1 MDSDPTLNLSQKI
14 KEAGQDSTKSAL
26 LLDLAKSYYAKDQDT
41 ALLLS
46 RQSLEISQ
54 KEDIQG
60 LQASAHNLIG
70 VCYLIKS
77 DFEKSLESHY
87 QALRIRENLADSVG
101 IMESYLNL
109 GNIYY
114 RLKDLPNAV
123 LKYKTSLQFALA
135 LNHEKAMG
143 LLYNNL
149 GSYYRDVW
157 KSFNQKEDFDSA
169 MYYLEKS
176 LVYKSKFGDEGG
188 ETQTLIQLSDL
199 YGEKG
204 DLEYSSVLISRALE
218 LSRSNNNSEGILS
231 SLNRLSTSSR
241 RQGELRKAIEYSK
254 EAFQLANDIGSPFQ
268 ISIAAD
274 QLSSLYAGLGE
285 FRNAYDYLLITDQ
298 YSDTIFQ
305 DSREKIREELSSKY
319 DSDKKELELQKLA
332 KMEEM
337 ASLKI
342 KHQKELLIV
351 SFFVAIILLGL
362 LFRQL
367 KLNRKIS
374 LTNMKLSETNEI
386 IRVQSEELEESNR
399 FREKLFSII
408 SHDLKSPLSSLT
420 SALELWKTGDLE
432 NGEMDYILSVISKET
447 SNTSTLLD
455 NILTWARTQMKENQS
470 NLSQVAV
477 YQIIE
482 EIRNIYHLQIQ
493 QKEIEFLNLVPEST
507 TFFSDPDRLT
517 LILRNLIS
525 NAIKFTEA
533 GGQVK
538 VSLDEDSILVQ
549 DSGIGM
555 DYFQIKNIFASKVS
569 TEGTKGEK
577 GSGIGLMLTKD
588 FADSIGAEI
597 KVESAKGEG
606 TRFELVFT

>member
-1 MDSDPTLNLSQKI
+1 MDSDPTLNLIQKI

-54 KEDIQG
+54 KEDFQG

-101 IMESYLNL
+101 IMESHLNI
-109 GNIYY
+109 GNNYY
-114 RLKDLPNAV
+114 RLKDLSRAV
-123 LKYKTSLQFALA
+123 EEYKASLQFALA

-149 GSYYRDVW
+149 GSYYRDMW

-199 YGEKG
+199 YEEKG
-204 DLEYSSVLISRALE
+204 DLEHSSRLISRALE
-218 LSRSNNNSEGILS
+218 LSRANNNSEGILS

-274 QLSSLYAGLGE
+274 QLSSLYAGLGD

-432 NGEMDYILSVISKET
+432 SGEMDYILSVISKET

-470 NLSQVAV
+470 NFSQVAV

-482 EIRNIYHLQIQ
+482 EIRNIYHMQIQ